1 MVKLNVPV
9 NNGGGSAIAA
19 FFILASG
26 IVLVLIMDAAG
37 DEASFVV
44 IPSISSTGITTSKC
58 QLHYIHV
65 TCS

>member
-26 IVLVLIMDAAG
+26 IVVLIMHAAG